1 MRDGLVFSRVANMS
15 VVFKKYVRSTIR
27 QTTKSLDHRTGFL
40 KSLLVQ
46 GFSIANGVMPH
57 QYRLLVVEGAIEPF
71 TVIGRNL
78 EIHYGT
84 TFYKHGFE
92 IPDGVLCEHVYL
104 PCSIV
109 IR

>member
-1 MRDGLVFSRVANMS
+1 MGL
-15 VVFKKYVRSTIR
+15 
-27 QTTKSLDHRTGFL
+27 SLINIDFWW
-40 KSLLVQ
+40 S
-46 GFSIANGVMPH
+46 
-57 QYRLLVVEGAIEPF
+57 EGAVEPF